1 MVLRIVD
8 VCDSNLNDLS
18 TLVAPKIVVNP
29 PGPRVREFL
38 KRAGLPPTQ
47 YFQPI
52 LEEAGGIFI
61 KDPDGNIFIDFISG
75 RCVTNVGYSHQK
87 VVETLQRQ
95 VAKGLHGITEARLRL
110 SAMLSE
116 KTPGDFPKRVY
127 YGQSGSAMNDLGIKA
142 ARWATKRPYI
152 VAFAGAYHGVTYGAL
167 SVSSYR
173 PYMVKGFYPKLPGI
187 YHFPYPYCYRCPF
200 KLDYPDCGLACLWY
214 MEDYAFKSYL
224 PPEEV
229 AAVLFEPVAGDA
241 GWHVPPV
248 DWIPTLKEIC
258 DRHGILLIA
267 EEVQTGFGRT
277 GKWFAVENWGVV
289 PDIMLLG
296 KAISCGVP
304 NAAAV
309 LREDLC
315 RRKETGETLR
325 TGHTFSGSPLGCVA
339 AVANIEVIE
348 EENLVENSA
357 KMGAYIKKQLTEMM
371 DDHRIMGDVRGVGL
385 LICVEVVKD
394 RETKEPGVEEAQKVT
409 DKAFQRG
416 LYLVNMGAFGTRA
429 LRVAPPLIINRE
441 QADSSLEILE
451 SAISDVEKG
460 L

>member
-1 MVLRIVD
+1 
-8 VCDSNLNDLS
+8 LNDLS
-18 TLVAPKIVVNP
+18 TLVKPKIVIQP
-29 PGPRVREFL
+29 PGPKVREL
-38 KRAGLPPTQ
+38 RKKAGLPPTE

-52 LEEAGGIFI
+52 MEEARGIFI

-75 RCVTNVGYSHQK
+75 RCVTNVGYSHPK
-87 VVETLQRQ
+87 VVEALQRQ

-110 SAMLSE
+110 NTMLSE
-116 KTPGDFPKRVY
+116 MTPGDFPKRVY

-152 VAFAGAYHGVTYGAL
+152 AAFAGAYHGVTYGAL

-173 PYMVKGFYPKLPGI
+173 HYMIKGFHPNLPGV

-200 KLDYPDCGLACLWY
+200 RLEYPDCGLACLWY

-229 AAVLFEPVAGDA
+229 AAVIFEPVAGDA
-241 GWHVPPV
+241 GWHVPPD
-248 DWIPTLKEIC
+248 DWLPTLKEIC

-277 GKWFAVENWGVV
+277 GKWFAVENWGVE

-304 NAAAV
+304 NAASV

-315 RRKETGETLR
+315 WREETGENLQ

-339 AVANIEVIE
+339 AIANIEVIK
-348 EENLVENSA
+348 EENLLENSA
-357 KMGAYIKKQLTEMM
+357 KMGAYMKKRLTDMM
-371 DDHRIMGDVRGVGL
+371 GDHRIMGDVRGVGL
-385 LICVEVVKD
+385 LIGVEIVKD
-394 RETKEPGVEEAQKVT
+394 KETKEPGVEEAEKVT
-409 DKAFQRG
+409 AEAFQRG

-429 LRVAPPLIINRE
+429 LRVAPPLIINKE
-441 QADSSLEILE
+441 QADASLEILE
-451 SAISDVEKG
+451 SSISDVEKR

>member
-1 MVLRIVD
+1 
-8 VCDSNLNDLS
+8 LS
-18 TLVAPKIVVNP
+18 DFNTLTAPKIVVDP
-29 PGPRVREFL
+29 PGPKVRELL

-75 RCVTNVGYSHQK
+75 RCVTNVGYSHPK
-87 VVETLQRQ
+87 VVEALQRQ

-110 SAMLSE
+110 STMLSE
-116 KTPGDFPKRVY
+116 MTPGDFPKRVY

-152 VAFAGAYHGVTYGAL
+152 VAFTGAYHGVTYGAL

-173 PYMVKGFYPKLPGI
+173 TYMVKGFYPKLPGI

-200 KLDYPDCGLACLWY
+200 RLEYPDCGLACLWY

-241 GWHVPPV
+241 GWHVPPD
-248 DWIPTLKEIC
+248 DWLPTLKEIC

-315 RRKETGETLR
+315 LRKETGEILR
-325 TGHTFSGSPLGCVA
+325 TGHTFSGSPLGCVS

-357 KMGAYIKKQLTEMM
+357 KMGAYIKKRLTEMM

-385 LICVEVVKD
+385 LIGVEVVKD
-394 RETKEPGVEEAQKVT
+394 KETKKPGVVEAQKVT
-409 DKAFQRG
+409 AKAFQRG

-441 QADSSLEILE
+441 QADASLEILE
-451 SAISDVEKG
+451 STISEVERG